1 MDPESKD
8 STDVELTTDR
18 FDDLDIDEK
27 TKKVLRSKGYVYLT
41 KVQSKVLPL
50 ALSGKN
56 LVIQSPTGSGKT
68 LCFLLPA
75 VKHLFDDGYSGNLP
89 IDANLLG
96 CICLAP
102 TRELASQIALQMKDL
117 AAPLKLNSG
126 CCIGGVRDKYDK
138 KTANRLHILTGTPG
152 RILALLSSQSL
163 PDTYNIKMLSKL
175 TCVLD
180 EADRL
185 IDIGFRN
192 DIISIVDFLPKDLHF
207 MFFSAT
213 IKSSLKELCNLLL
226 KDVSYELVC
235 LGADVDAVSESK
247 LRQEFLC
254 IPPKFKLT
262 ALFCLLSKHQNKRII
277 VFLSTC
283 KLVRFMYEAFKR
295 MIPAI
300 PMTELHGKQS
310 QNKRLTQFTRF
321 AAKQNHGCIF
331 TTDLAARGIDFP
343 SVDLVIQFDLPDSVS
358 TYTHRVGR
366 TGRLSVQGFRNYGR
380 TVLLVSEAEREFIAQ
395 VKSNG
400 ITVHDLTKLS
410 TPLIQRREDYVTRKF
425 QAILAK
431 EAWIKEM
438 AQRSLVAHLRY
449 VTTRGCVRLNSRDII
464 NEINELSLSMGLPYS
479 PNIQLVDADAP
490 NPPPKK
496 SKLSKL
502 KEKLKFKRSLKLK
515 DESSRMP
522 ASDNHVPRL
531 VELDGETLGHGQS
544 DDDNSVV
551 DDNDNSLKSDV
562 DDSGSDNTSDD
573 DQDNQSH
580 DNDQDDQSDNEGY
593 NRSDDDHD
601 RQSHDVDDGQDEDD
615 ILFLSKTDAD
625 TDIAMHANLSRDPDR
640 DLKKKLSI
648 SRSKLRLNRRGVAK
662 LRGVVTLKEAE
673 QNHKFF
679 SDDEFSEAEVEKTQY
694 ISKLQED
701 RRERDPLDK
710 AEYCQIRRERKR
722 SKKLR

>member
-1 MDPESKD
+1 MDPENKD

-138 KTANRLHILTGTPG
+138 KTASRLHILTGTPG

-163 PDTYNIKMLSKL
+163 PDTYNIKMLI
-175 TCVLD
+175 LD

-247 LRQEFLC
+247 LRQEYVC
-254 IPPKFKLT
+254 IPPRFKLT
-262 ALFCLLSKHQNKRII
+262 ALFCLLSKHQNQRII

-295 MIPAI
+295 IIPAI

-380 TVLLVSEAEREFIAQ
+380 TVILINEAEREFIAQ

-400 ITVHDLTKLS
+400 ITIHDLTKLS
-410 TPLIQRREDYVTRKF
+410 TPLIQKRESYVTRKF

-449 VTTRGCVRLNSRDII
+449 VTTRGCVKLQNKDII

-479 PNIQLVDADAP
+479 PNIQLVDTDDT
-490 NPPPKK
+490 NPPKK
-496 SKLSKL
+496 SKLNKL
-502 KEKLKFKRSLKLK
+502 KEKLKSKRSLKSK
-515 DESSRMP
+515 DEQSKEVE
-522 ASDNHVPRL
+522 SDDHVPRL
-531 VELDGETLGHGQS
+531 VELDRKLPEEFDSDSGNSEFDFNEELKNGKRKHLDDSQS
-544 DDDNSVV
+544 DDSDQF
-551 DDNDNSLKSDV
+551 DDEDGDHNESHE
-562 DDSGSDNTSDD
+562 DDQEDDEEYDDHNESHEDD
-573 DQDNQSH
+573 D
-580 DNDQDDQSDNEGY
+580 
-593 NRSDDDHD
+593 
-601 RQSHDVDDGQDEDD
+601 DD
-615 ILFLSKTDAD
+615 ILFPSKTDAD
-625 TDIAMHANLSRDPDR
+625 TDIAMYANLSKDPDR

-648 SRSKLRLNRRGVAK
+648 SRNKLRLNRRGVAK

-673 QNHKFF
+673 ENHKFF
-679 SDDEFSEAEVEKTQY
+679 SDDDFSDVEVEKTQY
-694 ISKLQED
+694 ISKLQDE
-701 RRERDPLDK
+701 RKERDPLDK
-710 AEYCQIRRERKR
+710 VEYSQIKRELKK
-722 SKKLR
+722 SKKLN

>member
-1 MDPESKD
+1 MDPENKD

-50 ALSGKN
+50 ALTGKN

-138 KTANRLHILTGTPG
+138 KTASRLHILTGTPG

-163 PDTYNIKMLSKL
+163 PDTYNIKMLI
-175 TCVLD
+175 LD

-247 LRQEFLC
+247 LRQEYLC

-262 ALFCLLSKHQNKRII
+262 ALFCLLSKHQNQRII

-283 KLVRFMYEAFKR
+283 KLVRFMYEVFKR
-295 MIPAI
+295 IIPAI

-366 TGRLSVQGFRNYGR
+366 TGRLSVKGFRNYGR
-380 TVLLVSEAEREFIAQ
+380 TVILINEAEREFVAQ

-400 ITVHDLTKLS
+400 ITIHDLTKLS
-410 TPLIQRREDYVTRKF
+410 TPLIQKRESYVTRKL

-449 VTTRGCVRLNSRDII
+449 VTTRGCVKLQNKDII
-464 NEINELSLSMGLPYS
+464 NEINDLSLSMGLPYS
-479 PNIQLVDADAP
+479 PNIQLVDTDGT
-490 NPPPKK
+490 NLPPKK

-502 KEKLKFKRSLKLK
+502 KEKLKSKRVLKSK
-515 DESSRMP
+515 EESGKEVE
-522 ASDNHVPRL
+522 SDDHVPRS
-531 VELDGETLGHGQS
+531 VDLDGKFPEQFDSDSDHSES
-544 DDDNSVV
+544 DDDVQQDRE
-551 DDNDNSLKSDV
+551 DD
-562 DDSGSDNTSDD
+562 
-573 DQDNQSH
+573 
-580 DNDQDDQSDNEGY
+580 
-593 NRSDDDHD
+593 
-601 RQSHDVDDGQDEDD
+601 DD
-615 ILFLSKTDAD
+615 ILFPSKTDAD
-625 TDIAMHANLSRDPDR
+625 TDIAMYANLSKDPDR

-648 SRSKLRLNRRGVAK
+648 SRTKLRLNRRGVAK

-679 SDDEFSEAEVEKTQY
+679 SDDEFSDVEVEKTQY
-694 ISKLQED
+694 ISKLRED
-701 RRERDPLDK
+701 RKERDPLDK
-710 AEYCQIRRERKR
+710 VEYGQIKRERKK
-722 SKKLR
+722 SKKLQ